1 MKKIIC
7 LLSFVLFISS
17 LPVAAQNTREQ
28 QQAALAR
35 AARQKK
41 LMEDQAEKMR
51 KNNINKAIDDFLD
64 VHDKNK
70 DKSVT
75 LEEYLAG
82 EKTNAADAEKK
93 FKQYNKNNDRYLSKS
108 EIQEMLGLNAMFGKG
123 H

>member
-1 MKKIIC
+1 MKKIISV
-7 LLSFVLFISS
+7 LSIALFVSS
-17 LPVAAQNTREQ
+17 LPVAAKNTSQ

-35 AARQKK
+35 QMKEA
-41 LMEDQAEKMR
+41 EDRAEKMR
-51 KNNINKAIDDFLD
+51 KNTINKAIEDFLS
-64 VHDKNK
+64 VHDKNR

-75 LEEYLAG
+75 LEEYVAS
-82 EKTNAADAEKK
+82 ESDAAEAEKK